1 MKNIFTKF
9 IGLFLF
15 IHSIYGNEVFQSLR
29 IFDPSAQTLEIISH
43 AGIPLD
49 HIVGKKG
56 MFIDIT
62 ATEVQTLDLIAK
74 GLNVELLIP
83 DLTSHYQTKNI
94 PTVSREFPLGSLQ
107 GNYSMDELNDRFD
120 ELQAEYSNII
130 SERVILGQSIEGR
143 DIWAFKVS
151 DNPGNDEDEPEVLFT
166 ALTHARE
173 PVGMMNLIYFVQL
186 LGDEYGSDPELTY
199 LVDNREIWFLPVVN
213 PDGYVYNE
221 SIQPNGGGMHR
232 KNRRDTNCGN
242 GMQRGIDLNR
252 NYGYGWG
259 ANNTGSSPD
268 PCASTYRGESAFSE
282 PETQIVSDFILDHE
296 FMGVLHYHTYSN
308 VYIHAYGNATLP
320 DEPDLTT
327 HREIG
332 NEMAR
337 YNGYPVGTG
346 YELIGYTVNGD
357 AVDWTY
363 GGQGITA
370 FTPEV
375 GSSSQGFW
383 PPEND
388 VIPPLCEAQV
398 HPNKIFAFVAG
409 ADLIL
414 YSAELS
420 EEIILSGDEIE
431 IDLVIQNRGLT
442 DSDEE
447 IVISVTPLNE
457 WITLDL
463 ESYTMDELEARD
475 SDEFSITAIV
485 SGNAPNGIYS
495 GLIVSIED
503 GQSFSRQDTVLFLI
517 GQPQV
522 VFYEGFENGIDNWD
536 VDGDW
541 GLTNDAATGTFAL
554 TDSPDGDYQESQETI
569 AELSLN
575 VDLSLITIPMVTFTA
590 KWEIESNWDFVRFQA
605 HVPGSGWISL
615 EGLYTEPGV
624 GQPAQPLG
632 ESGYDGVQ
640 DDWVNETILLDQL
653 EASFITGFRFILTSD
668 NYVEE
673 DGFTVDDITLS
684 GFPTGLFGDFNS
696 DNSVGILDILGL
708 ADLILFGDDPN
719 TMQLYFCDLD
729 SDGNLDIMDLVEL
742 VNLVMGL

>member
-29 IFDPSAQTLEIISH
+29 IFDPSAQNLEIISH

-49 HIVGKKG
+49 HLVGKKG
-56 MFIDIT
+56 VFIDVT

-357 AVDWTY
+357 AVDRTY
-363 GGQGITA
+363 GGQGVTA

-375 GSSSQGFW
+375 GSPSQGFW
-383 PPEND
+383 PSEND
-388 VIPPLCEAQV
+388 VIPLCVAQV